1 MSNQEKIKSLLA
13 KLNKVIFGKK
23 NEIELITTVLFAEG
37 HVLIEDVPGTG
48 KTVLAKA
55 VSTVLGL
62 DFKRIQMTPDL
73 LPSDLTGSTVM
84 KADRSGFD
92 FSEGPLFSSV
102 VLADEINRASPKTL
116 SAMLEAMEEKQI
128 TVDGTTR
135 ILPEPFLVIAT
146 QNPVEHEGVFQLPCA
161 QLDRFAARVTLGY
174 VGKDIE
180 VDILNSQNTTHPLDG
195 LKPEIDS
202 EKVKECIKEAR
213 GIHISDVVQK
223 YIVEIVRETRKKTT
237 FIGVSTRG
245 AIVLSRVARSKAW
258 LEGRDYVLPDDVK
271 SLAIPVLA
279 HRMIDGSGSFD
290 HSEDEIKEIL
300 SRIPAPIA

>member
-195 LKPEIDS
+195 LKPQIDS

-279 HRMIDGSGSFD
+279 HRMIDESGSFD

>member
-1 MSNQEKIKSLLA
+1 MSSQDEIKNLLS

-23 NEIELITTVLFAEG
+23 NEIELITTVLLAEG

-55 VSTVLGL
+55 ISTALGL
-62 DFKRIQMTPDL
+62 GFKRVQMTPDL

-84 KADRSGFD
+84 KPDRSGFD

-146 QNPVEHEGVFQLPCA
+146 QNPVEHEGVFQLPYA
-161 QLDRFAARVTLGY
+161 QLDRFAAKVTLGY
-174 VGKDIE
+174 VDQKTE
-180 VDILNSQNTTHPLDG
+180 VDILSSQNENHPLEG
-195 LKPEIDS
+195 LKSEVDS
-202 EKVKECIKEAR
+202 KKVQTYIQNAR
-213 GIHISDVVQK
+213 AVHISDPVQK
-223 YIVEIVRETRKKTT
+223 YIVEIVRETRKKNN

-245 AIVLSRVARSKAW
+245 AIVLSRVSRAKAW
-258 LEGRDYVLPDDVK
+258 LNGRDFVLPDDVK
-271 SLAIPVLA
+271 NLAIPILA
-279 HRMIDGSGSFD
+279 HRMIDETGSFTRG
-290 HSEDEIKEIL
+290 EDEIKEIL

>member
-1 MSNQEKIKSLLA
+1 MSNQKKIKSLLE

-23 NEIELITTVLFAEG
+23 NEIELITTVLLAEG

-55 VSTVLGL
+55 VSTALGL

-84 KADRSGFD
+84 KLDRSGFD

-135 ILPEPFLVIAT
+135 ILPDPFLVIAT

-174 VGKDIE
+174 VSRDIE
-180 VDILNSQNTTHPLDG
+180 VDILNSQNTTHPLEN
-195 LKPEIDS
+195 LKPQIDS
-202 EKVKECIKEAR
+202 KRVKECIKEAR
-213 GIHISDVVQK
+213 EVHISEVIQK
-223 YIVEIVRETRKKTT
+223 YIVEIVRETRKQNT
-237 FIGVSTRG
+237 FIGASTRG

-258 LEGRDYVLPDDVK
+258 VEGRDYVLPDDVK

-279 HRMIDGSGSFD
+279 HRMIDESGSFD
-290 HSEDEIKEIL
+290 RSEDEIKEIL